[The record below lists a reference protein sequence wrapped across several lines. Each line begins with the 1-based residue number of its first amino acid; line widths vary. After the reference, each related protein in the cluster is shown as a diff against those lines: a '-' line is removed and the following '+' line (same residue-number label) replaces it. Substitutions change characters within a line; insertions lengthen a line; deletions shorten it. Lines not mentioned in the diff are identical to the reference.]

1 MDYFILSQLK
11 EHMGKDTGMVE
22 NRKCYVCGKA
32 FSTEHHFELH
42 MRLHNNEKPCEK
54 PHVCNVCNKSFTQS
68 RHRGD
73 STRSLK
79 RTHAD

>member
-1 MDYFILSQLK
+1 MDHFILSQLK
-11 EHMGKDTGMVE
+11 EHMGKDTVLVV

-32 FSTEHHFELH
+32 FSTEHHLELH

-79 RTHAD
+79 KNTC